1 MEMNLRC
8 SFVNILEKHFDS
20 IFTHWRPKE
29 VFCPKSIRIGP
40 HLHPEDKEDI
50 YFFLFLDKQYK
61 TFVDFFS
68 EDLQAKT
75 KDLPWILFLNILVSH
90 PKISI
95 PRKFFTEIV
104 SYFQKKEKI
113 RGNIETPS
121 QLLTILTQKQH
132 QSFMDEV
139 SKRKED
145 LLISIQIAKSEKLED
160 QRIFY
165 EKELK
170 KITTSEFNTRDTNDK
185 EIVPSE
191 FNFSISDTNNEQGS
205 GKSQAEK
212 ILEKQKSKKTRFKTK
227 SPAPLEEQRLIESIH
242 SQACSYH
249 DQGKAEATDFA
260 YLLRSMGETK
270 LAIPFI
276 YKKKDSS
283 QKDWQLLDYLSF
295 GDQHLYL
302 IDHCALLKRK
312 YAHHSDAL
320 FSVYYAEAIACWNLG
335 EKNKAID
342 IMSQISSIRPN
353 FKSAAEILSQWKE
366 DCFE

>member
-1 MEMNLRC
+1 MSISLKNTLIEFLRTGDQDQLL
-8 SFVNILEKHFDS
+8 SEIHQDW
-20 IFTHWRPKE
+20 T
-29 VFCPKSIRIGP
+29 

-50 YFFLFLDKQYK
+50 YLFLFLDEQYK
-61 TFVDFFS
+61 AFIDFFS
-68 EDLQAKT
+68 QDLQEKNKT
-75 KDLPWILFLNILVSH
+75 LPWILFLNILVSD
-90 PKISI
+90 PKTSV
-95 PRKFFTEIV
+95 PKKFFAEIV

-113 RGNIETPS
+113 QENINTPS
-121 QLLTILTQKQH
+121 KLLTILIQKQY

-165 EKELK
+165 EEELK
-170 KITTSEFNTRDTNDK
+170 KITTSEVSTSNTNETNDEK
-185 EIVPSE
+185 IAPFE
-191 FNFSISDTNNEQGS
+191 FNITDTNNKQE
-205 GKSQAEK
+205 KSKAQK
-212 ILEKQKSKKTRFKTK
+212 VLEKQKRKRAHFKTK
-227 SPAPLEEQRLIESIH
+227 SVLPEEQRLIDSIH
-242 SQACSYH
+242 SQACSYY

-260 YLLRSMGETK
+260 YLLRSMGEAK

-283 QKDWQLLDYLSF
+283 QKDWQLLEYLSF

-335 EKNKAID
+335 EKNKAMD

-366 DCFE
+366 DRFE